1 MGNHQRVLNI
11 LRSLKDHFRPVF
23 HIVWKIDQRTGKKWS
38 QRGLCSYVTY
48 RAVGQDLPINHTWE
62 MKKGKESKVK
72 PELLSAAPGRTAF
85 TGREGGWTGYT

>member
-1 MGNHQRVLNI
+1 M
-11 LRSLKDHFRPVF
+11 
-23 HIVWKIDQRTGKKWS
+23 
-38 QRGLCSYVTY
+38 CSYVTY

-72 PELLSAAPGRTAF
+72 PELLSAVPGRTVF